1 MGWGWEKER
10 ERVVENVSREVMRAG
25 RGGSG
30 RNGEGRREERMGGTR
45 NRN

>member
-1 MGWGWEKER
+1 MGVGERAR
-10 ERVVENVSREVMRAG
+10 ERVVEKVSREVMGAG

-30 RNGEGRREERMGGTR
+30 RNGEGRREEGMGGTR